1 MCFFHSEIMNATVSN
16 SQTLMVNNITALN
29 GGEYACIVINDAGT
43 GLSTSDLYVKA
54 YFIEE
59 PSDVELYYT
68 DRLVLSCD
76 AEAFPKFTLQ
86 WQKFDEVGNYFVD
99 LMEENETELI
109 FEDALLDNSGEYRC
123 VASIIINGSPVTTNS
138 TVATVIGEQNKTNS
152 KLIPLFITTS
162 FSVNPISPNGNV
174 MLDGPM
180 FVRSEQQV
188 SYTCPAYGGPDNT
201 FEWMING
208 ETIEDGLPEF
218 DIVTTMISLT
228 SSLSELTVISV
239 NPAADQGSYSCIV
252 SNVGGSGEDS
262 IIVTGNNNSII
273 IVQNNCFSC
282 NLNCLQYSI
291 T

>member
-1 MCFFHSEIMNATVSN
+1 
-16 SQTLMVNNITALN
+16 
-29 GGEYACIVINDAGT
+29 
-43 GLSTSDLYVKA
+43 
-54 YFIEE
+54 
-59 PSDVELYYT
+59 
-68 DRLVLSCD
+68 
-76 AEAFPKFTLQ
+76 
-86 WQKFDEVGNYFVD
+86 
-99 LMEENETELI
+99 
-109 FEDALLDNSGEYRC
+109 
-123 VASIIINGSPVTTNS
+123 
-138 TVATVIGEQNKTNS
+138 
-152 KLIPLFITTS
+152 
-162 FSVNPISPNGNV
+162 
-174 MLDGPM
+174 M

-188 SYTCPAYGGPDNT
+188 SYTCSAYGGPDNT

-218 DIVTTMISLT
+218 DIVTTMINLT

-262 IIVTGNNNSII
+262 IIVTGKNNSII